1 MKIFKF
7 DERDI
12 TRHIEYELKT
22 FNKMRDPFN
31 YVANILKEKGHSL
44 SIKNLDKV
52 NFNKVKEMEGKS
64 YHWSLFQYNNI
75 SLLVRRYR
83 QHLTIFTKL
92 AKSGEDEYGLNKA
105 SFGAFCLEVDLDKF
119 GDKHDKMLDEYYS
132 RPFQDLNVLAKPL
145 FELLSKDQM
154 PFVQNSHALP
164 VENHVSVKLAF
175 SEKEIYSFDSFIFCM
190 EELDTIYHHLF
201 SENTTLRL
209 LTKMNEGDK
218 IGSYT
223 LGKIIT
229 EVKDGYYHSVGA
241 YITSSNDSEQ
251 FKDVYSLTRWY
262 MDEVFSELYMFEGEV
277 YQKGGEFEVGK
288 PVVYKGFEEVCEY
301 REEYPKE
308 NFIPLTKV

>member
-1 MKIFKF
+1 MKFFKF
-7 DERDI
+7 SENDI
-12 TRHIEYELKT
+12 ANHIRYELKT
-22 FNKMRDPFN
+22 FNKMREPFN

-44 SIKNLDKV
+44 SIDDIDKV
-52 NFNKVKEMEGKS
+52 DLNKVKEMEGKS
-64 YHWSLFQYNNI
+64 YRWSLFQYDNI
-75 SLLVRRYR
+75 SLLVRRYH

-92 AKSGEDEYGLNKA
+92 KDEYGQGKG

-119 GDKHDKMLDEYYS
+119 GDKHDEMLDEYYS

-145 FELLSKDQM
+145 FRLISDEKM
-154 PFVQNSHALP
+154 PFVENSHSFP
-164 VENHVSVKLAF
+164 VPKHVSVKLAF

-190 EELDTIYHHLF
+190 EELNTIYHHLF

-218 IGSYT
+218 IGSNT
-223 LGKIIT
+223 LGKITT

-262 MDEVFSELYMFEGEV
+262 MDEVLDELYTFEGEV
-277 YQKGGEFEVGK
+277 YQKGGELEVGK
-288 PVVYKGFEEVCEY
+288 PVLYKGFEEVCEY

-308 NFIPLTKV
+308 NLIPLTKV